1 MRKDSDYLQFRPYH
15 AFTAHA
21 NPPARTAGG
30 LRWLLLIAGVAALLL
45 LVLAVVVW
53 LRFR

>member
-21 NPPARTAGG
+21 TRPEQLTGG
-30 LRWLLLIAGVAALLL
+30 IRWWHAAMIFGAAALLL
-45 LVLAVVVW
+45 AVGAW
-53 LRFR
+53 LCFR